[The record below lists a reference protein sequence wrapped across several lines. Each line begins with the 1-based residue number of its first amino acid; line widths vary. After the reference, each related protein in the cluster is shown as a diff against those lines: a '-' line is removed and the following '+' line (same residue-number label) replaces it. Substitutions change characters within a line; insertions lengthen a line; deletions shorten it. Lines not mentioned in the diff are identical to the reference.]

1 MAYPDRSSDPSAS
14 VLCWREGAVAQLRF
28 NRPTALNAIDVAMAQ
43 GFHAACQ
50 AIAADPWVRA
60 VHISA
65 EGPAFMAG
73 GDLVA
78 MHADPVPVARELI
91 AGMHG
96 GLLLLAALRAP
107 VVASVQGAVFGG
119 GLGLVLG
126 CDLVVAAEGTRFGMA
141 YPLIGASSDC
151 STSWG
156 LVQVLGLR
164 KAMELALLADVV
176 DAAEAL
182 RLGLV
187 NRVVPPAALHAEG
200 ERLAQRLA
208 TGPTQALGQLKR
220 LLRAAG
226 QNDLGTH
233 LDAEAAAFLAC
244 AQTADFTEGVG
255 AFLAKRQPI
264 FTGAERAPLP
274 PTPTETP

>member
-1 MAYPDRSSDPSAS
+1 MTYPDRGSETGAS

-28 NRPTALNAIDVAMAQ
+28 NRAKALNAIDVTMAQ
-43 GFHAACQ
+43 GFHAACE
-50 AIAADPWVRA
+50 AIAADPLVRA

-65 EGPAFMAG
+65 EGSAFMAG
-73 GDLVA
+73 GDLAA
-78 MHADPVPVARELI
+78 MRADPVPVARELI

-96 GLLLLAALRAP
+96 GLLLLANLRAP

-126 CDLVVAAEGTRFGMA
+126 CDLVVAAEGTRFGIA

-164 KAMELALLADVV
+164 KAMEVALLADTF
-176 DAAEAL
+176 DATEAL

-187 NRVVPPAALHAEG
+187 NRVVPADALHAEG

-208 TGPTQALGQLKR
+208 TGPTQAYGQLKR
-220 LLRAAG
+220 LLRAAA
-226 QNDLGTH
+226 QNDLPTH
-233 LDAEAAAFLAC
+233 LDAEAQAFLSC

-255 AFLAKRQPI
+255 AFLDKRK
-264 FTGAERAPLP
+264 PLFKGH
-274 PTPTETP
+274 

>member
-1 MAYPDRSSDPSAS
+1 MAYPDRSDETGTR
-14 VLCWREGAVAQLRF
+14 VLCWREGAVAQIRF
-28 NRPTALNAIDVAMAQ
+28 NRPRALNAIDVPMAQ
-43 GFHAACQ
+43 GFNAACQ
-50 AIAADPWVRA
+50 AIAADPLVRA

-65 EGPAFMAG
+65 EGSAFMAG
-73 GDLVA
+73 GDLAA
-78 MHADPVPVARELI
+78 MRADPVPVARELI
-91 AGMHG
+91 AGMHS
-96 GLLLLAALRAP
+96 GLLLLANLRAP

-126 CDLVVAAEGTRFGMA
+126 CDLVVAAEGTRFGIA

-164 KAMELALLADVV
+164 KAMELALLADAI

-187 NRVVPPAALHAEG
+187 NRVVPAEALHAEG

-208 TGPTQALGQLKR
+208 AGPTQALGQLKR
-220 LLRAAG
+220 LLRAAA
-226 QNDLGTH
+226 QNDLPTH
-233 LDAEAAAFLAC
+233 LDAEAQAFLAC
-244 AQTADFTEGVG
+244 AQTADFTEGVS
-255 AFLAKRQPI
+255 AFLDKRK
-264 FTGAERAPLP
+264 PLFKGH
-274 PTPTETP
+274 

>member
-1 MAYPDRSSDPSAS
+1 MTYPERSHDTSAI

-43 GFHAACQ
+43 GFHAACA
-50 AIAADPWVRA
+50 AIAADPLVRA
-60 VHISA
+60 VHVLA
-65 EGPAFMAG
+65 EGSAFMAG
-73 GDLVA
+73 GDLAA
-78 MHADPVPVARELI
+78 MRADPVPVARELI
-91 AGMHG
+91 EGMHG
-96 GLLLLAALRAP
+96 GLLLLANLRAP
-107 VVASVQGAVFGG
+107 VVASVHGAVFGG
-119 GLGLVLG
+119 GLGLMLS
-126 CDLVVAAEGTRFGMA
+126 CDLVLAAEGTRFGIA

-164 KAMELALLADVV
+164 KAMEVALLAETF

-187 NRVVPPAALHAEG
+187 NRVVPADALHVEG

-208 TGPTQALGQLKR
+208 AGPTQALGQLKR
-220 LLRAAG
+220 LLRAAP
-226 QNDLGTH
+226 QNDLPTH
-233 LDAEAAAFLAC
+233 LDAEAQAFLAC

-255 AFLAKRQPI
+255 AFLDKRK
-264 FTGAERAPLP
+264 PLFKGL
-274 PTPTETP
+274 

>member
-1 MAYPDRSSDPSAS
+1 MAYPERSIDAGAS
-14 VLCWREGAVAQLRF
+14 VLCWREGAVAQMRF
-28 NRPTALNAIDVAMAQ
+28 NRPTALNAIDVPMAQ
-43 GFHAACQ
+43 GFLAACED
-50 AIAADPWVRA
+50 IAADAQVRA

-65 EGPAFMAG
+65 EGAAFMAG
-73 GDLVA
+73 GDLAA
-78 MHADPVPVARELI
+78 MRADPVPAARELI

-96 GLLLLAALRAP
+96 GLLLLANLRAP

-126 CDLVVAAEGTRFGMA
+126 CDLVVAAEGTRFGIA

-164 KAMELALLADVV
+164 KAMEVALLADTF

-187 NRVVPPAALHAEG
+187 NRVVPADVLPVEG

-208 TGPTQALGQLKR
+208 AGPTEALGQLKR
-220 LLRAAG
+220 LLRAAPT
-226 QNDLGTH
+226 NDLSTH
-233 LDAEAAAFLAC
+233 LEAEARAFLVC
-244 AQTADFTEGVG
+244 AQTADFAEGVG
-255 AFLAKRQPI
+255 AFLDKRKPR
-264 FTGAERAPLP
+264 FDGH
-274 PTPTETP
+274 

>member
-1 MAYPDRSSDPSAS
+1 MAYPDRGSDKSAS
-14 VLCWREGAVAQLRF
+14 VLYWREGSVAQLRF
-28 NRPTALNAIDVAMAQ
+28 NRPQALNAIDVSVART
-43 GFHAACQ
+43 FLAACE
-50 AIAADPWVRA
+50 AIATDPQVRA

-73 GDLVA
+73 GDLAA
-78 MHADPVPVARELI
+78 MRVDPIPVARELI
-91 AGMHG
+91 DGMHG
-96 GLLLLAALRAP
+96 GLRLLAKLRAP

-126 CDLVVAAEGTRFGMA
+126 CDLVVAAEGTRLGIA

-156 LVQVLGLR
+156 LVRVLGLR
-164 KAMELALLADVV
+164 KAMEVALLADVI

-187 NRVVPPAALHAEG
+187 NRVVPAHALEAEG
-200 ERLAQRLA
+200 VRLAQRLA
-208 TGPTQALGQLKR
+208 AGPTQAYGNLKR
-220 LLRAAG
+220 LLRTAA
-226 QNDLGTH
+226 QNDLDTH

-255 AFLAKRQPI
+255 AFLDKRKPT
-264 FTGAERAPLP
+264 FTGA
-274 PTPTETP
+274 

>member
-1 MAYPDRSSDPSAS
+1 MAYPDRDIDTGAS
-14 VLCWREGAVAQLRF
+14 VLCWREGSVAQLHF
-28 NRPTALNAIDVAMAQ
+28 NRPRALNAIDVAMAQ
-43 GFHAACQ
+43 GFHAACA
-50 AIAADPWVRA
+50 AIAADPLVRV

-65 EGPAFMAG
+65 EGSAFMAG
-73 GDLVA
+73 GDLAA
-78 MHADPVPVARELI
+78 MRADPVPVARDLI

-96 GLLLLAALRAP
+96 GLLLLANLRAP

-126 CDLVVAAEGTRFGMA
+126 CDLVVAAEGTRFGIA

-151 STSWG
+151 SSSWG
-156 LVQVLGLR
+156 LVQLLGLR

-187 NRVVPPAALHAEG
+187 NRVVPLDALHVEG

-208 TGPTQALGQLKR
+208 AGPTQALGQLKR
-220 LLRAAG
+220 LLRAAS
-226 QNDLGTH
+226 QNDLATH
-233 LDAEAAAFLAC
+233 LDAEAAAFLHC

-255 AFLAKRQPI
+255 AFLDKRK
-264 FTGAERAPLP
+264 PLFKGL
-274 PTPTETP
+274 

>member
-1 MAYPDRSSDPSAS
+1 MAYPDRDSDTGAS

-28 NRPTALNAIDVAMAQ
+28 NRAKALNAIDVPMAQ
-43 GFHAACQ
+43 GFHAACV
-50 AIAADPWVRA
+50 AIAADPLVRA

-65 EGPAFMAG
+65 EGNAFMAG
-73 GDLVA
+73 GDLAA
-78 MHADPVPVARELI
+78 MRADPVPVARELI

-96 GLLLLAALRAP
+96 GLRLLADLRAP

-126 CDLVVAAEGTRFGMA
+126 CDLVVAAEGTRFGIA

-156 LVQVLGLR
+156 LVQLLGLR
-164 KAMELALLADVV
+164 KGMEVALLAETF

-187 NRVVPPAALHAEG
+187 NRVVPAEALHAEG

-208 TGPTQALGQLKR
+208 AGPTQALGQLKR
-220 LLRAAG
+220 LLRAAP
-226 QNDLGTH
+226 QNDLPTH

-244 AQTADFTEGVG
+244 AQTADFSEGVG
-255 AFLAKRQPI
+255 AFLDKRQPL
-264 FTGAERAPLP
+264 FNGL
-274 PTPTETP
+274 

>member
-1 MAYPDRSSDPSAS
+1 MTYPDRGHETGAS
-14 VLCWREGAVAQLRF
+14 VLCWREGPVAHIRF
-28 NRPTALNAIDVAMAQ
+28 NRPQALNAIDVPMAQ
-43 GFHAACQ
+43 GFHAACA
-50 AIAADPWVRA
+50 AIAADPLVRA

-65 EGPAFMAG
+65 GGSAFMAG
-73 GDLVA
+73 GDLAA
-78 MHADPVPVARELI
+78 MRADPVPVARELI

-96 GLLLLAALRAP
+96 GLLLLANLRAP
-107 VVASVQGAVFGG
+107 VVASVRGAVFGG
-119 GLGLVLG
+119 GLGLMLG
-126 CDLVVAAEGTRFGMA
+126 CDLVVAAEGTRFGIA

-187 NRVVPPAALHAEG
+187 NRVVPAEALQAEG

-208 TGPTQALGQLKR
+208 AGPTQALGQLKR
-220 LLRAAG
+220 LLRTAP
-226 QNDLGTH
+226 QNDLATH
-233 LDAEAAAFLAC
+233 LDAEAAAFLVC

-255 AFLAKRQPI
+255 AFLDKRQPL
-264 FTGAERAPLP
+264 FKGH
-274 PTPTETP
+274 